1 MSTSFIV
8 NPEIKLVVDRKILPK
23 VTKGHTDVDGTS
35 KRVTFSERELDLLK
49 KVNNLDIAPQNYE
62 NKKETLKRDKTTTLS
77 LDELKQL
84 KAGGT
89 FLCDVI
95 DTASLVLPQNEF
107 VERNPVLEE
116 RIQRLKRDQ
125 EQRVYNTMT
134 KNVDTR
140 RKYEPEETIS
150 YQCKLLFLKSTHS
163 WSLVT
168 SHLL

>member
-8 NPEIKLVVDRKILPK
+8 NPEIKLIVGKKSLSGA
-23 VTKGHTDVDGTS
+23 TKGKTDPKDAQA
-35 KRVTFSERELDLLK
+35 RVAFSERELDLLR
-49 KVNNLDIAPQNYE
+49 KVNDLDIEEPKRE
-62 NKKETLKRDKTTTLS
+62 NKKDILKRDKTTSLTLK
-77 LDELKQL
+77 ELKQL

-89 FLCDVI
+89 FICDVI
-95 DTASLVLPQNEF
+95 DAASLVLPENEC
-107 VERNPVLEE
+107 VERNPELEE

-150 YQCKLLFLKSTHS
+150 YQCKFQQCLRNRLQQVS
-163 WSLVT
+163 
-168 SHLL
+168 